1 MHDQLVHNSLVGWWW
16 SNRGS
21 VSSTFW
27 FQPVFWALCACSQHA
42 FKFYHMVGIQICSKQ
57 LKHMA
62 QVIASIGLPRWL
74 SGQESACQP
83 RRLRF
88 NPWVRKI
95 PWRRK
100 WQPTPV
106 LLPGKSHGQRSL
118 MGYSPWGC
126 KRLRHDL
133 ATKQQQSAPIL
144 LFVPGSFFADFF
156 SWFRF
161 RVWRSRF
168 CWKPGKLSGRPLF
181 SYFGSILPLCIRW
194 GFSLWHNDYV
204 PMLMQL
210 KSKAV
215 GWNWWHCC

>member
-1 MHDQLVHNSLVGWWW
+1 MYEDLNIWWW
-16 SNRGS
+16 TWR
-21 VSSTFW
+21 SSMHIQWTW
-27 FQPVFWALCACSQHA
+27 VDRDKEQSHA
-42 FKFYHMVGIQICSKQ
+42 FKFYHLVGVQICSKQ

-74 SGQESACQP
+74 SGKESTCQC

-95 PWRRK
+95 SWRRK

-118 MGYSPWGC
+118 MGYSPWGW
-126 KRLRHDL
+126 KRFKHDL
-133 ATKQQQSAPIL
+133 ATTQQQSAPIL

-168 CWKPGKLSGRPLF
+168 CWKPDL
-181 SYFGSILPLCIRW
+181 IHCIAFTIGERE
-194 GFSLWHNDYV
+194 
-204 PMLMQL
+204 
-210 KSKAV
+210 
-215 GWNWWHCC
+215 